1 MTPKG
6 TPTSDPQRNEK
17 PYASSVTPIS
27 EMEDHEII
35 SAVRGGFQQLQ
46 IRDVLK
52 EQMEGHESRRK
63 EAKHKRISES
73 RLKKIPDLSK
83 QPLNS

>member
-6 TPTSDPQRNEK
+6 TSKSDPLRNDK
-17 PYASSVTPIS
+17 PYVTSETPIS

-52 EQMEGHESRRK
+52 EQMEEHESRRK

-73 RLKKIPDLSK
+73 RLKKIPDLKNESI
-83 QPLNS
+83 